1 MASVAKHIRRLRTEQ
16 HMTQEDLAEKLFVT
30 RQTVSAWETGKAQP
44 DLETLEQ
51 IAVVLGVEVT
61 ELIYGTP
68 QSPNLREL
76 KQKWAVI
83 GGALVSVI
91 AVVIFS
97 LGYFDYLGTWNGGFS
112 YQYDDLDYALSFSEL
127 PGTYSVDI
135 DLEHPESNIGKVLY
149 EDESGCRIIV
159 DEVFQAD
166 GPHSWVIS
174 FLAEGTCRQSG
185 SKLVTPVVERPAGK
199 RSGLFSSDFAA
210 ALTTTADGV
219 SWPGKFRGMAG
230 LQKKATRPITISFT
244 PFLTP
249 IMVPVQ
255 GFPGQSRIKPSP
267 SLWKG

>member
-91 AVVIFS
+91 AALLFS
-97 LGYFDYLGTWNGGFS
+97 LCYFDYLGT
-112 YQYDDLDYALSFSEL
+112 
-127 PGTYSVDI
+127 
-135 DLEHPESNIGKVLY
+135 
-149 EDESGCRIIV
+149 
-159 DEVFQAD
+159 
-166 GPHSWVIS
+166 
-174 FLAEGTCRQSG
+174 
-185 SKLVTPVVERPAGK
+185 
-199 RSGLFSSDFAA
+199 
-210 ALTTTADGV
+210 
-219 SWPGKFRGMAG
+219 
-230 LQKKATRPITISFT
+230 
-244 PFLTP
+244 
-249 IMVPVQ
+249 
-255 GFPGQSRIKPSP
+255 
-267 SLWKG
+267 